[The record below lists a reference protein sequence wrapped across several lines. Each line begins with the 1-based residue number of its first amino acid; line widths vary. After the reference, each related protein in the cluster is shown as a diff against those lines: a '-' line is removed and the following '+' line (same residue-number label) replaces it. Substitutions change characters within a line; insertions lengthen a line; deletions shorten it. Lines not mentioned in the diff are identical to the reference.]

1 MTHIGPDEYLVATGV
16 WHGGKKVP
24 IRVDPDDFLRGDVAI
39 IASGD
44 KNPDLEVKIMP
55 IALYED
61 LRYTHLTFT
70 FKLLGPVALVAA
82 VLLIIL
88 GSLVIVH
95 PGTPS
100 ALIGMMLSPG
110 ILFCLSMMVM
120 SERAGRYLIV
130 RAYDMTFGPG
140 LTERQATFL
149 YRVAKFSR
157 HNPILWGLSVR
168 RVLSEA
174 CRKDF
179 IAHMEGNDVVTIAR
193 NPNITMEDLATVYDK
208 VESDDLR
215 AIVMEIIEARG
226 GVLGLLG
233 DED

>member
-55 IALYED
+55 IALYKD

-82 VLLIIL
+82 VLLLVL
-88 GSLVIVH
+88 GSLIIVH

-100 ALIGMMLSPG
+100 ALLIFPG
-110 ILFCLSMMVM
+110 ILFCLSMTVM
-120 SERAGRYLIV
+120 SERAGQYLIV

-140 LTERQATFL
+140 LTERQATVL
-149 YRVAKFSR
+149 YRVAKLLR

-168 RVLSEA
+168 RVLNEA

-179 IAHMEGNDVVTIAR
+179 IAHMEGNSVTTIAR
-193 NPNITMEDLATVYDK
+193 NPNITMEDLAAVYNK
-208 VESDDLR
+208 IESDDLR
-215 AIVMEIIEARG
+215 AIVMEIIEVRG